1 MDFILFIKEF
11 NGYRFILLA
20 LFLMFTA
27 SGYSKPVTAS
37 TPPFEPVGAVCVI
50 THDDKML
57 FVSEIITGRFA
68 LPGGFIDEDETP
80 QQAAEREVLEET
92 GLRVRASSLLAHSGR
107 AAIYNCVAE
116 SPIAVARQKSVAGF
130 NAVAAWQAKHF
141 GREVKAVYLMSP
153 EDIPAK
159 RYRFSDQYPDLKNW
173 LAQGAESQVRW
184 YSDLSAQ
191 AGAVHKLELPLIAAF
206 QSWVDELPGQWQPFT
221 ETLLR
226 LLNSPGES
234 WVIIIAVPF
243 IFVWYGRS
251 HGLHLIFLICAT
263 VFAVTLLKVGFASPR
278 PFYLVPGLQQT
289 QAFGYGLPSGHTV
302 MGTVIWGALWYEVA
316 RERSRRFSI
325 LSFLLALVLA
335 AGQGIAR
342 VWLGVNFITDTLLG
356 FLVGSLIVSAY
367 VWWRQGGALGA
378 YNYLTSIR
386 FKTTSLVLLLMLA
399 GVTQLSEHVFLWAL
413 VAGLILGTLVPEAGI
428 ETQNGSD
435 PNLPM
440 PLLPRVA
447 LVLIAVGTSGAL
459 LLSVTWISRLLTG
472 SITILTVKTLG
483 LLLIACWLTAGIE
496 YVRAKLSELPKEPLV
511 EIK

>member
-1 MDFILFIKEF
+1 MDFILFINGF
-11 NGYRFILLA
+11 NRLRITFIVLLLLFTANGY
-20 LFLMFTA
+20 
-27 SGYSKPVTAS
+27 SEPVTA
-37 TPPFEPVGAVCVI
+37 PIPKFEPVGAVCVI
-50 THDDKML
+50 KHDDKML

-80 QQAAEREVLEET
+80 SQAAEREVLEET
-92 GLRVRASSLLAHSGR
+92 GLKVRATSLLTYSGR

-116 SPIAVARQKSVAGF
+116 SPIVVARQKSIAGF
-130 NAVAAWQAKHF
+130 HAVAAWQAKHF
-141 GREVKAVYLMSP
+141 GREVEAVYLMSP
-153 EDIPAK
+153 EDIPAN

-173 LAQGAESQVRW
+173 LAQGTDSQVSW

-206 QSWVDELPGQWQPFT
+206 QSWVNEFPEQWQPFT
-221 ETLLR
+221 EILLR
-226 LLNSPGES
+226 VLNFPGES
-234 WVIIIAVPF
+234 WIIIIAVPF
-243 IFVWYGRS
+243 IFAWYGRA

-278 PFYLVPGLQQT
+278 PFYLVPGLQQA

-325 LSFLLALVLA
+325 LSLLLALGLA
-335 AGQGIAR
+335 VGQGIAR

-428 ETQNGSD
+428 DTQNGRA
-435 PNLPM
+435 PKLPM

-472 SITILTVKTLG
+472 SITILTVKTFG

-496 YVRAKLSELPKEPLV
+496 YVRAKLSELPDESIV
-511 EIK
+511 EVK